1 MTPQEALLK
10 AVGIVGSQAK
20 LARALGNGLTQS
32 NIYHWLKKAK
42 VIPAQYCPDIEH
54 LVNRAVMCEELNPNV
69 NWRVIRNSP
78 PYRPR
83 LMAPAQDERQQDQA
97 QQP

>member
-10 AVGIVGSQAK
+10 AVRIVGSQAK

-42 VIPAQYCPDIEH
+42 VIPAEYCPDIER
-54 LVNRAVMCEELNPNV
+54 LANGAVMCEELNPNA
-69 NWRVIRNSP
+69 NWGFIRNTP
-78 PYRPR
+78 PYRPNHT
-83 LMAPAQDERQQDQA
+83 AQMQSEPTPDRIRHE
-97 QQP
+97 